1 MEEGF
6 QIGMVGE
13 FQVVHTPA
21 CYNGSNQSQ
30 VPTVMSSNT
39 SLTAGKMQGIGDEFS
54 RLYHAKG

>member
-13 FQVVHTPA
+13 FQVMHTPV

-39 SLTAGKMQGIGDEFS
+39 SLTACKLQGMGDEFS
-54 RLYHAKG
+54 GLYHAKG

>member
-6 QIGMVGE
+6 QIRMIGE
-13 FQVVHTPA
+13 FQVVHTHA

-39 SLTAGKMQGIGDEFS
+39 SFTEGKLQSIGDEFS
-54 RLYHAKG
+54 WLYHAKG